1 MPKPPSRVVPSAAS
15 SDATLATGPF
25 AVWPGSY
32 VEVGGAKVHVRS
44 TPPTHGEAAER
55 EPALFVH
62 GLGGSSRNWTD
73 FAGLLRDRVAIEA
86 IDLLGHGRS
95 GPAPDAD
102 YSPRAQ
108 ADAVVAYL
116 EKSDRGPVH
125 LVGNSMGG
133 AISILVASTRPDLVR
148 TLTLISP
155 AVPDN
160 RPRLYPLRH
169 NPRMALLVVPALGEF
184 AVRKFNQRFAPEVR
198 AKGTIALCFA
208 KPDRYSALRLR
219 EDVAEMSYRESLP
232 WANSALLRSMRALAT
247 SQLLRGRR
255 GWATMRRV
263 AAPTLVVW
271 GDTDRL
277 VAPDLAPYVAAAIP
291 DSRLRVLTDIG
302 HTAMMEDPSSTAALF
317 LGLLDEAA
325 DVSRS
330 EAS

>member
-1 MPKPPSRVVPSAAS
+1 M
-15 SDATLATGPF
+15 
-25 AVWPGSY
+25 
-32 VEVGGAKVHVRS
+32 RS
-44 TPPTHGEAAER
+44 TPPTHDGPDDR

-62 GLGGSSRNWTD
+62 GLGGSSLNWTD
-73 FAGLLRDRVAIEA
+73 FAGRLRDQVAIDA

-95 GPAPDAD
+95 GPAPDMD
-102 YSPRAQ
+102 YSPGAQ
-108 ADAVVAYL
+108 AAMVVAYL
-116 EKSDRGPVH
+116 ERSGRGPVH

-133 AISILVASTRPDLVR
+133 AISILVAASRPDLIR
-148 TLTLISP
+148 TLTVISP

-169 NPRMALLVVPALGEF
+169 NPRIALLVVPALGEF
-184 AVRKFNQRFAPEVR
+184 AVRKFNQRSAPEVR

-208 KPDRYSALRLR
+208 EPDRYPAQRLR
-219 EDVAEMSYRESLP
+219 EDVEQMTHRESLP

-263 AAPTLVVW
+263 TAPTLVVW

-302 HTAMMEDPSSTAALF
+302 HTAMMEDPEATAALF
-317 LGLLDEAA
+317 LGLLDEP
-325 DVSRS
+325 DISRS